1 MPDAKPL
8 ISRLADSIGAN
19 RTVLALSAARLGDA
33 VGNSILF
40 IVIPLYVAKLP
51 APWLPIPETVL
62 VGLLISLYGL
72 TNAILQ
78 PAVGAWVDRVSRR
91 KPFIQVGLG
100 LMAIG
105 TLAFLIA
112 GRFTTLLLIRGLQG
126 IGVAL
131 TIPASLALMASAT
144 EKRTRGGSMGV
155 YTSMRMVGLAIG
167 PLIGGFLHDHVGFD
181 AAFYVGAAF
190 IFLGLILVHFWVH
203 ETPDGSRTKA
213 AGAFRVLDRELLTAG
228 IIGLAIAT
236 FLMASSFSMMSAL
249 EKQFNDRLGQ
259 GAFGFGLAFSALMVS
274 RLLAQVPLGW
284 LSDRIG
290 RKPLIVG
297 GLILMAPATVL
308 LGLAATTLQLTG
320 FRVFQG
326 VASAAI
332 AAPAFAL
339 AADLSRSG
347 GEGRQLSIVTT
358 GFGLGIA
365 LGPLI
370 AGVLA
375 TLVFELPF
383 IIGGALTIVGAW
395 IVYRYVPET
404 VQRGESD
411 AARVETKVLAA
422 GGD

>member
-1 MPDAKPL
+1 MAGSKL
-8 ISRLADSIGAN
+8 LSIHIADRVVDNIGAN
-19 RTVLALSAARLGDA
+19 RTVVALSVARLGDA

-51 APWLPIPETVL
+51 APWFPIPETVL

-72 TNAILQ
+72 TNALLQ
-78 PAVGAWVDRVSRR
+78 PFVGAWIDRVSRR
-91 KPFIQVGLG
+91 KPFIQAGLV

-105 TLAFLIA
+105 TLAFLVA
-112 GRFTTLLLIRGLQG
+112 GRFSALLLIRGLQG

-167 PLIGGFLHDHVGFD
+167 PLIGGFLHDHVGFN
-181 AAFYVGAAF
+181 AAFYTGAAF
-190 IFLGLILVHFWVH
+190 TFLGLILVHFWVH
-203 ETPDGSRTKA
+203 ETPDVGRAKA
-213 AGAFRVLDRELLTAG
+213 AGTFRVLDRELLTAG

-249 EKQFNDRLGQ
+249 EKQFNQRLGQ

-290 RKPLIVG
+290 RKPLIIG

-308 LGLAATTLQLTG
+308 LGLASSTLQLTG

-347 GEGRQLSIVTT
+347 GEGQQLSIVTT

-370 AGVLA
+370 AGVLG
-375 TLVFELPF
+375 TFVFELPF
-383 IIGGALTIVGAW
+383 IIGGALTAVGAW

-404 VQRGESD
+404 VQRGESV
-411 AARVETKVLAA
+411 AART
-422 GGD
+422 

>member
-1 MPDAKPL
+1 
-8 ISRLADSIGAN
+8 
-19 RTVLALSAARLGDA
+19 VLALSAARLGDA

-51 APWLPIPETVL
+51 APWLPVPETVL

-72 TNAILQ
+72 MNAILQ
-78 PAVGAWVDRVSRR
+78 PVVGAWIDRASRR
-91 KPFIQVGLG
+91 KPFIQAGLV
-100 LMAIG
+100 LMASG

-112 GRFTTLLLIRGLQG
+112 DRFTALLLIRGLQG

-167 PLIGGFLHDHVGFD
+167 PLLGGFLHDHVGFN
-181 AAFYVGAAF
+181 AAFFTGAAF

-203 ETPDGSRTKA
+203 ETPDGGRA
-213 AGAFRVLDRELLTAG
+213 RVAGPFRLLDRELLTAG
-228 IIGLAIAT
+228 IVGLSIAT
-236 FLMASSFSMMSAL
+236 FLMASSFSMMSSL
-249 EKQFNDRLGQ
+249 EAQFNQRLGQ

-290 RKPLIVG
+290 RKPLIIG
-297 GLILMAPATVL
+297 GLILMAPATTL
-308 LGLAATTLQLTG
+308 LGVAGTTLQLTG

-332 AAPAFAL
+332 AAPAFAM
-339 AADLSRSG
+339 AADLARSG
-347 GEGRQLSIVTT
+347 SEGRQLSIVTT

-365 LGPLI
+365 LGPLL

-375 TLVFELPF
+375 TFIFELPF

-404 VQRGESD
+404 VHRKGSE
-411 AARVETKVLAA
+411 AARLQAKVLTAE
-422 GGD
+422 GD